1 MEFHQNEL
9 FKSDAPRLEDPWTR
23 ERDPPFRDEPRRVD
37 ASRPRAQVNPVVAG
51 VMTGGLFKSGA
62 GPRGAALA
70 AVIGG
75 GLAAV
80 SHFTPGLK

>member
-1 MEFHQNEL
+1 
-9 FKSDAPRLEDPWTR
+9 
-23 ERDPPFRDEPRRVD
+23 
-37 ASRPRAQVNPVVAG
+37 
-51 VMTGGLFKSGA
+51 MTGGLFKSGA

-75 GLAAV
+75 ALAAV